1 MWSQDIR
8 HGVGTLYCPSGS
20 IFVGTYMQDKR
31 QGLGVTYWAG
41 RCKKYVA
48 EYVDDMATTGCMMEL
63 DDEAVEVPATEQL
76 REAIAAARVR
86 AAGAAARTAAVGDQ
100 TAAQLP
106 ELKLIQP
113 SKVRWTEQIDQSINQ
128 CYICSNEVHREFMPA
143 IHRKSLIWLIMTCS
157 TSSPFMML
165 LQKSVAL

>member
-1 MWSQDIR
+1 MWSQDTR

-48 EYVDDMATTGCMMEL
+48 EYVDDMATTGCVMEL

-113 SKVRWTEQIDQSINQ
+113 SKVRWTEQIIQSINVTSEAMKFIENSCQ
-128 CYICSNEVHREFMPA
+128 PFTENHLFSKWPCWCHNHQWCLDRLVQ
-143 IHRKSLIWLIMTCS
+143 WL
-157 TSSPFMML
+157 L
-165 LQKSVAL
+165 L

>member
-1 MWSQDIR
+1 MWSQDTR

-86 AAGAAARTAAVGDQ
+86 AAGAAARTAAVGD
-100 TAAQLP
+100 
-106 ELKLIQP
+106 
-113 SKVRWTEQIDQSINQ
+113 
-128 CYICSNEVHREFMPA
+128 
-143 IHRKSLIWLIMTCS
+143 
-157 TSSPFMML
+157 
-165 LQKSVAL
+165 